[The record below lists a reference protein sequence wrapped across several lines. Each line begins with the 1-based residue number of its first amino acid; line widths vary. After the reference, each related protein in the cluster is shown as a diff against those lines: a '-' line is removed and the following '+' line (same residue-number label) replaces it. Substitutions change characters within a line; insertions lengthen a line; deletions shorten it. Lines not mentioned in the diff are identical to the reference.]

1 MTFKEQIAQLLQ
13 SRIKVILLVTVILIQ
28 ITLTL
33 ATVILL
39 IAALQATTLVAQ
51 TALPVVVPPIDN

>member
-13 SRIKVILLVTVILIQ
+13 SRIKVILLVTVVLIQ